1 MGMRSFFF
9 LSVESRN
16 LANVNGVCGPKKHDV
31 CVNLRDLN
39 ASKNFKN
46 LYMTKKFSNSIK
58 ETQKTNASPSR
69 SQAMGESL

>member
-1 MGMRSFFF
+1 MGSRSFFFF

-39 ASKNFKN
+39 AR
-46 LYMTKKFSNSIK
+46 I
-58 ETQKTNASPSR
+58 A
-69 SQAMGESL
+69 